1 MEGINS
7 EQMNDFITAIFQK
20 HNSEN
25 KVEYVKKKKQINW
38 EAGSQK
44 ESKTQVIPK
53 QSSNKGGTDQNLYK

>member
-7 EQMNDFITAIFQK
+7 EQMNDFITSILQK

-25 KVEYVKKKKQINW
+25 KVEYVKKQINW

-44 ESKTQVIPK
+44 ESKTQIIPK
-53 QSSNKGGTDQNLYK
+53 QSSNKGGVGQNLYK

>member
-7 EQMNDFITAIFQK
+7 EQMNDFITSIRQK

-25 KVEYVKKKKQINW
+25 KVEYVKKKINW

-44 ESKTQVIPK
+44 ESKTQITPK
-53 QSSNKGGTDQNLYK
+53 Q

>member
-25 KVEYVKKKKQINW
+25 KVEYVKKKKANKLRSRKS
-38 EAGSQK
+38 ER
-44 ESKTQVIPK
+44 K
-53 QSSNKGGTDQNLYK
+53 QDTGNT

>member
-7 EQMNDFITAIFQK
+7 EQMNDFVISILQK

-25 KVEYVKKKKQINW
+25 KVEYVKKQINW

-44 ESKTQVIPK
+44 ESKTQIISK
-53 QSSNKGGTDQNLYK
+53 QSSNKGEIGQNLYK